1 MSIVLVL
8 STAPDADT
16 AQLLARTLVGEGLA
30 ACVNI
35 IPGVQSIYRWQGKV
49 ESVSELNLLIKTT
62 EAGYAALET
71 RLRQLHP
78 YELPEILALRNTAG
92 LPDYLHW
99 IADNTG
105 PVKNEKNG

>member
-8 STAPDADT
+8 STAPDANT
-16 AQLLARTLVGEGLA
+16 AHLLAQTLVGEGLA

-35 IPGVQSIYRWQGKV
+35 IPAVHSIYRWQGKV
-49 ESVSELNLLIKTT
+49 ESASELILLIKTT

-105 PVKNEKNG
+105 PV